1 MYVVGDQEF
10 PDVMVLLDKI
20 YTSNSV
26 TQVIWDTCQEKVKKK
41 YLSTLILV
49 TEIPDKNKSIPVRR
63 FVIRQT
69 EKVRPADIYKR
80 SGINDATASY
90 SKLQLPSLVY
100 FVETDRRMQQKTEEA
115 LANVKLDHENTYK
128 QLPVIQEHIMLSII
142 VARSPEVG
150 IIHKAFL
157 NQWVFG
163 SACVVQRI
171 MQLVE

>member
-1 MYVVGDQEF
+1 MYVVGDQEL

-49 TEIPDKNKSIPVRR
+49 TEILDKNKSIPVRR

-80 SGINDATASY
+80 LGINDATAIY
-90 SKLQLPSLVY
+90 SKLQPPSWFTVS
-100 FVETDRRMQQKTEEA
+100 
-115 LANVKLDHENTYK
+115 KL
-128 QLPVIQEHIMLSII
+128 L
-142 VARSPEVG
+142 G
-150 IIHKAFL
+150 
-157 NQWVFG
+157 
-163 SACVVQRI
+163 ACNKKPKKR
-171 MQLVE
+171 

>member
-1 MYVVGDQEF
+1 MYVVGDQKF

-80 SGINDATASY
+80 LGINDATASY
-90 SKLQLPSLVY
+90 SKLQLPSLVH
-100 FVETDRRMQQKTEEA
+100 FVETARRMQQKTEEA

-150 IIHKAFL
+150 IIYKAFP
-157 NQWVFG
+157 NQLVFG